1 MLLHTA
7 IMCSTTLV
15 RTHDVTGRPSWGGL
29 EHPGSV
35 AVAAGAGL
43 LASYAVAVQVPVPDW
58 ELRLTEWINDTP
70 DAVATVLYPIMQ
82 AGTLGGPIVVAVSIA
97 AFKRDWLL
105 SGATVVAGLVAWFGA
120 KGVKRIVE
128 RDRPLTYLPEV
139 IIREGDGTGLGYV
152 SGHSA
157 VAATAAIMAM
167 AALPRRW
174 RPVPVVVAVLVG
186 VARIVHGVHLPADV
200 IGGWSFGVLIALAAL
215 GVVDMI
221 DRRAVEAAA

>member
-1 MLLHTA
+1 MTA
-7 IMCSTTLV
+7 
-15 RTHDVTGRPSWGGL
+15 RASWGGL
-29 EHPGSV
+29 EHPGSL

-43 LASYAVAVQVPVPDW
+43 LASYVVAVQVPVPHW
-58 ELRLTEWINDTP
+58 ELRLTEWINDAP
-70 DAVATVLYPIMQ
+70 DAVAAVLYPIMQ
-82 AGTLGGPIVVAVSIA
+82 AGTLGGPIVVAVWIA
-97 AFKRDWLL
+97 VFKRDWLL

-128 RDRPLTYLPEV
+128 RDRPLTYLPKV

-167 AALPRRW
+167 AALPGRW
-174 RPVPVVVAVLVG
+174 RPVPAVVGVLVG

-200 IGGWSFGVLIALAAL
+200 IGGWSFGVLVAL
-215 GVVDMI
+215 GALGIVDVI
-221 DRRAVEAAA
+221 DRRTAKATA